1 MLTPPSLCFD
11 VNITIK
17 CRNKNEAIATYKSLI
32 VDNIDIPSNLVI
44 DIKTEQEN
52 LFLHVKFARSEAGE
66 NNINTL
72 INTID
77 EIMEHI
83 TLIRNVISID

>member
-1 MLTPPSLCFD
+1 MLELPSLCID
-11 VNITIK
+11 TNIEIR
-17 CRNKNEAIATYKSLI
+17 CRNKNEAIAIYKSI
-32 VDNIDIPSNLVI
+32 IADNINIPSCLTI

-52 LFLHVKFARSEAGE
+52 FILIIKFTQSKIRD
-66 NNINTL
+66 NINTL

-83 TLIRNVISID
+83 SLIRNVISID